1 MVNTKDLDRDNA
13 PRHDG
18 LNKKNEATTIFVP
31 SVRAREG
38 PVILGVLYV

>member
-1 MVNTKDLDRDNA
+1 MNTKELDRDDV
-13 PRHDG
+13 PRYVW